1 MSEGVAPHIDALLQG
16 LTAEPSEA
24 TGGDLPRAERLEC
37 SAALAAHAEESE
49 QPQPEQP
56 STADLAAFLDGALSA
71 EEAAPVVR
79 HLAVSQGAWLEAE
92 AVLALLESRVE
103 TLESAPEDVLD
114 AACKIFEQHRGVT
127 VLRPNASG
135 CARPAPESFLP
146 LAAASH
152 DVLRPLYC
160 RSQSGIWTLELFV
173 DEARPQSPSQ
183 RAHLLLTVHVEH
195 QAGYEGL
202 MARVYVGSSE
212 DTRVLI
218 EQVVHNGE
226 IFAEFELRDLDFW
239 TRDAVSVVFEPADP
253 PG

>member
-127 VLRPNASG
+127 VLRP
-135 CARPAPESFLP
+135 
-146 LAAASH
+146 
-152 DVLRPLYC
+152 LYC